1 MPVHALGGDCLP
13 TLARA
18 VVGEGRSGTP
28 PRFEART
35 RDEQDVLYDA
45 GDGRVTR
52 ASALARAPRR
62 QRRADP
68 EASGI
73 PELSDAY
80 FGSADHHGLYA
91 DPAFQSLLLR
101 LLLRTAP
108 LALAR
113 PA

>member
-1 MPVHALGGDCLP
+1 
-13 TLARA
+13 
-18 VVGEGRSGTP
+18 
-28 PRFEART
+28 
-35 RDEQDVLYDA
+35 VLYDA

-52 ASALARAPRR
+52 ASALAAHLARSD
-62 QRRADP
+62 AD
-68 EASGI
+68 ESGI
-73 PELSDAY
+73 PELEDST

-101 LLLRTAP
+101 LLLRSAP